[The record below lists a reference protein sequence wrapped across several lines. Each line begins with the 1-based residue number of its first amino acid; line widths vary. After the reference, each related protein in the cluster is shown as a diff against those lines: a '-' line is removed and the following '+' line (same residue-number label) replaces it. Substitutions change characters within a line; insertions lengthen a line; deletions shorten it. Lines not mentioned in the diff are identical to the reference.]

1 MKTLFDYRQKD
12 YPYHFWL
19 MQFIVFSYCIVRMA
33 SRDYSIYGEVPTE
46 YFNYI
51 RPYVSVYPSF
61 LLELLNTHFIYWFI
75 DYPSSA
81 TLFYAQRISILI
93 GILGLMGIF
102 PRTCALCLF
111 LLLTHFTGFIQATNA
126 ELEGGTLLLV
136 VLLILAISS
145 NQSFYCLFKK
155 NERTR
160 SNENRWPI
168 FLVFLVVGIFY
179 TTSGLNKLIDVGP
192 WWPFVLHLEKLAQV
206 SLEGSL
212 FLTSRRVDALFC
224 LSTLNAGYFWSF
236 LSGIMTLVGEL
247 GFIAILFYPKYRLF
261 LIINMF
267 FLHYFVYLTA
277 GINFMG
283 STFILFLCLDWNALF
298 RKVTIIYDPE
308 CVHKQKLVRLTK
320 RFDWFG
326 QVALLSREHPKS
338 KDYIVQDGTSGFVAI
353 EETCRE
359 QYGSQ
364 ALGSLFHKIPVFWLF
379 ALLSKIPFLESL
391 ALLICKR
398 LSKSFYHSLLATE
411 VK

>member
-61 LLELLNTHFIYWFI
+61 VLELLNTHFIYWFI

-93 GILGLMGIF
+93 GILGLLGIF

-136 VLLILAISS
+136 VLLILANSS

-168 FLVFLVVGIFY
+168 FLVFLCNTRNI
-179 TTSGLNKLIDVGP
+179 
-192 WWPFVLHLEKLAQV
+192 
-206 SLEGSL
+206 
-212 FLTSRRVDALFC
+212 
-224 LSTLNAGYFWSF
+224 
-236 LSGIMTLVGEL
+236 
-247 GFIAILFYPKYRLF
+247 
-261 LIINMF
+261 
-267 FLHYFVYLTA
+267 
-277 GINFMG
+277 
-283 STFILFLCLDWNALF
+283 
-298 RKVTIIYDPE
+298 
-308 CVHKQKLVRLTK
+308 
-320 RFDWFG
+320 
-326 QVALLSREHPKS
+326 
-338 KDYIVQDGTSGFVAI
+338 
-353 EETCRE
+353 
-359 QYGSQ
+359 
-364 ALGSLFHKIPVFWLF
+364 
-379 ALLSKIPFLESL
+379 
-391 ALLICKR
+391 
-398 LSKSFYHSLLATE
+398 
-411 VK
+411 